1 MPRCPAKKEPVTEP
15 IVRKI
20 KMNKTILPFLLLL
33 TPALSLGAEESFWT
47 EDVWKNP
54 DRGFL
59 FYGEKKKENAKE
71 LSELKTVEELKQ
83 EAKRR
88 LDVAVMEPT
97 KENITAYLAV
107 NTLMLEKSTVFAQKW
122 KETLWANPGFDHT
135 VVHPNAN
142 FAQVALKD
150 EAKSEKADILKEL
163 SNRAGLVI
171 LVQSGC
177 SFCSLMAPVIQKLQ
191 QETAIRALAI
201 SIKGDVTDEWPGAK
215 TDNGIVKRL
224 MTLSGSVPTVT
235 PAIFLVDRK
244 GEQAQLIASGAL
256 SLEDLKD
263 RLVQASGL
271 SRPTN
276 SSIQT
281 LPRL

>member
-1 MPRCPAKKEPVTEP
+1 MT
-15 IVRKI
+15 IRKI
-20 KMNKTILPFLLLL
+20 GL
-33 TPALSLGAEESFWT
+33 TALLSLSLVQSSFAQPNDFWT

-135 VVHPNAN
+135 VLHPNAN

-163 SNRAGLVI
+163 STHAGLVI

-191 QETAIRALAI
+191 QETGIRALAI
-201 SIKGDVTDEWPGAK
+201 SIKGDVTQEWPGAK
-215 TDNGIVKRL
+215 PDNGIVRRL

-244 GEQAQLIASGAL
+244 GEQALLIASGAL
-256 SLEDLKD
+256 SVEDLKD

-271 SRPTN
+271 SRPAN

-281 LPRL
+281 LPKF

>member
-1 MPRCPAKKEPVTEP
+1 MT
-15 IVRKI
+15 IRKI
-20 KMNKTILPFLLLL
+20 GL
-33 TPALSLGAEESFWT
+33 TALLSLSLVQYSFAQPNDFWT

-59 FYGEKKKENAKE
+59 FYGEKKPDESKDPKEFE
-71 LSELKTVEELKQ
+71 TVEELKF
-83 EAKRR
+83 EAQKR
-88 LDVAVMEPT
+88 LNVAVMNPT
-97 KENITAYLAV
+97 ESNLKAYLEI
-107 NTLMLEKSTVFAQKW
+107 NTLMLEKSTQFAQRW

-163 SNRAGLVI
+163 STHAGLVI

-177 SFCSLMAPVIQKLQ
+177 SFCSLMAPVIQRLQ
-191 QETAIRALAI
+191 QETGIEALAI
-201 SIKGDVTDEWPGAK
+201 SIKGDVSSEWPGAK
-215 TDNGIVKRL
+215 PNNGIVKRL

-271 SRPTN
+271 PRPTN

-281 LPRL
+281 LPKF

>member
-1 MPRCPAKKEPVTEP
+1 MT
-15 IVRKI
+15 IRKI
-20 KMNKTILPFLLLL
+20 GL
-33 TPALSLGAEESFWT
+33 TALLSLSLVQSSFAQTNDFWT

-59 FYGEKKKENAKE
+59 FYGEKKEENSSD
-71 LSELKTVEELKQ
+71 LSELKTVDELKL

-97 KENITAYLAV
+97 KENITAYLAI
-107 NTLMLEKSTVFAQKW
+107 NTLMLEKSTEFAQRW

-163 SNRAGLVI
+163 STQAGLVI

-191 QETAIRALAI
+191 HETSIRALAI
-201 SIKGDVTDEWPGAK
+201 SIKGDVTHEWPGAK
-215 TDNGIVKRL
+215 PDNGIVKRL
-224 MTLSGSVPTVT
+224 MMLSGSVPTVT

-271 SRPTN
+271 SQPMN
-276 SSIQT
+276 SSIKT
-281 LPRL
+281 LPQL

>member
-15 IVRKI
+15 IARKI

-33 TPALSLGAEESFWT
+33 TPALSLGTEESFWT

-59 FYGEKKKENAKE
+59 FYGEKKPDEAKDPKEFE
-71 LSELKTVEELKQ
+71 TVEELKF
-83 EAKRR
+83 EAQKR
-88 LDVAVMEPT
+88 LNVAVMNPT
-97 KENITAYLAV
+97 ESNLKAYLEI
-107 NTLMLEKSTVFAQKW
+107 NTLMLEKSSQFAQRW

-150 EAKSEKADILKEL
+150 KTKQEKEVALTQLAKS
-163 SNRAGLVI
+163 SGLVI
-171 LVQSGC
+171 LVQNGC
-177 SFCSLMAPVIQKLQ
+177 SFCGLMAPVIHRLQ
-191 QETAIRALAI
+191 EETGFNVLAVT
-201 SIKGDVTDEWPGAK
+201 IKGGIPQEWPDAK
-215 TDNGIVKRL
+215 PDNGIVKRL

-235 PAIFLVDRK
+235 PAIFLIDRK

-271 SRPTN
+271 TRSTN
-276 SSIQT
+276 STIQT

>member
-1 MPRCPAKKEPVTEP
+1 MKKTL
-15 IVRKI
+15 IS
-20 KMNKTILPFLLLL
+20 LLLL
-33 TPALSLGAEESFWT
+33 TPLLANGANEDFWT
-47 EDVWKNP
+47 EDVWSSP

-59 FYGEKKKENAKE
+59 FYQEKTQDNPKE
-71 LSELKTVEELKQ
+71 LEEYKTVEELRT
-83 EAKRR
+83 EAQRR
-88 LDVAVMEPT
+88 LNIAVMDPT
-97 KENITAYLAV
+97 EENLKGYLAI
-107 NTLMLEKSTVFAQKW
+107 NTLMLEKSTLFAQRW

-150 EAKSEKADILKEL
+150 EAKSGKEDILEQL
-163 SNRAGLVI
+163 SSQAGLVI

-177 SFCSLMAPVIQKLQ
+177 SFCSLMAPVIQRLQ
-191 QETAIRALAI
+191 QETGMETLAI
-201 SIKGDVTDEWPGAK
+201 SIKGDVTAEWPQAK
-215 TDNGIVKRL
+215 PDNGIVKRL

-235 PAIFLVDRK
+235 PAIFLVDSK

-263 RLVQASGL
+263 RLIQASGL
-271 SRPTN
+271 SQPMN
-276 SSIQT
+276 STIQT

>member
-1 MPRCPAKKEPVTEP
+1 MPRCLAKKEPVTEP

-59 FYGEKKKENAKE
+59 FYGEKKPDEAKDPKEFE
-71 LSELKTVEELKQ
+71 TVEELKF
-83 EAKRR
+83 EAQKR
-88 LDVAVMEPT
+88 LNVAVMNPT
-97 KENITAYLAV
+97 ESNIKAYLEI
-107 NTLMLEKSTVFAQKW
+107 NTLMLEKSSQFAQRW

-150 EAKSEKADILKEL
+150 KTKLEKEAALTQLAQS
-163 SNRAGLVI
+163 SGLVI
-171 LVQSGC
+171 LVQNGC
-177 SFCSLMAPVIQKLQ
+177 SFCGLMAPVIHRLQ
-191 QETAIRALAI
+191 EETGFNVLAVT
-201 SIKGDVTDEWPGAK
+201 IKGGIPQEWPASK
-215 TDNGIVKRL
+215 PDNGIVKRL

-235 PAIFLVDRK
+235 PAIFLVDRQGK
-244 GEQAQLIASGAL
+244 EAHLIASGAL

-271 SRPTN
+271 SKPMN
-276 SSIQT
+276 STIKT

>member
-1 MPRCPAKKEPVTEP
+1 MT
-15 IVRKI
+15 IRKI
-20 KMNKTILPFLLLL
+20 GL
-33 TPALSLGAEESFWT
+33 TALLSLSLVQSSFAQTNDFWT

-59 FYGEKKKENAKE
+59 FYGEKKEENSKD
-71 LSELKTVEELKQ
+71 LSELKTVEELKL

-97 KENITAYLAV
+97 KENITAYLAI
-107 NTLMLEKSTVFAQKW
+107 NTLMLEKSTEFAQRW
-122 KETLWANPGFDHT
+122 KETLWANPRFDHT

-150 EAKSEKADILKEL
+150 KTKQEKEAALTQLAQS
-163 SNRAGLVI
+163 SGLVI
-171 LVQSGC
+171 LVQNGC
-177 SFCSLMAPVIQKLQ
+177 SLCGLMAPIIHRLQ
-191 QETAIRALAI
+191 EENEFNVLTVT
-201 SIKGDVTDEWPGAK
+201 IKGGIPQEWPDAK
-215 TDNGIVKRL
+215 PDNGIVKRL
-224 MTLSGSVPTVT
+224 MMLSGSVPTVT

-271 SRPTN
+271 SRPAN

-281 LPRL
+281 LPRF

>member
-1 MPRCPAKKEPVTEP
+1 MT
-15 IVRKI
+15 IRKI
-20 KMNKTILPFLLLL
+20 GL
-33 TPALSLGAEESFWT
+33 TALLSLSLVQASFAQPNDFWT
-47 EDVWKNP
+47 EDVWKSP

-59 FYGEKKKENAKE
+59 FYGEKKEENTKE

-97 KENITAYLAV
+97 KKNITAYLAV

-150 EAKSEKADILKEL
+150 KTKQEKEAALTQLAQS
-163 SNRAGLVI
+163 SGLVI
-171 LVQSGC
+171 LVQNGC
-177 SFCSLMAPVIQKLQ
+177 SFCGLMAPVIHRLQ
-191 QETAIRALAI
+191 EETGFNVLAVT
-201 SIKGDVTDEWPGAK
+201 IKGGIPQEWPAAK
-215 TDNGIVKRL
+215 PDNGIVKRL
-224 MTLSGSVPTVT
+224 MTLSGSVPAVT

-244 GEQAQLIASGAL
+244 GEKAQLIASGAL

-263 RLVQASGL
+263 RLVQVSGL
-271 SRPTN
+271 ARSTN
-276 SSIQT
+276 STIQT

>member
-1 MPRCPAKKEPVTEP
+1 MT
-15 IVRKI
+15 IRKI
-20 KMNKTILPFLLLL
+20 GL
-33 TPALSLGAEESFWT
+33 TALLSLSLVQSSFAQTNDFWT

-59 FYGEKKKENAKE
+59 FYGEKKEENSRD
-71 LSELKTVEELKQ
+71 LSELKTVDELKL

-97 KENITAYLAV
+97 KENITAYLAI
-107 NTLMLEKSTVFAQKW
+107 NTLMLEKSTEFAQRW
-122 KETLWANPGFDHT
+122 KETLWTNPRFDHT

-150 EAKSEKADILKEL
+150 EAKSEKADILKQL
-163 SNRAGLVI
+163 SSRAGLVI
-171 LVQSGC
+171 LVQAGC
-177 SFCSLMAPVIQKLQ
+177 SFCSLMAPVIQRLQ
-191 QETAIRALAI
+191 QETGIEALAI
-201 SIKGDVTDEWPGAK
+201 SIKGDVSSEWLGAK
-215 TDNGIVKRL
+215 PNNGIVKRL
-224 MTLSGSVPTVT
+224 MSLSGSVPTVT
-235 PAIFLVDRK
+235 PAIFLVDRQ
-244 GEQAQLIASGAL
+244 GQQAHLIASGAL

-271 SRPTN
+271 SQPLN
-276 SSIQT
+276 STIKT

>member
-1 MPRCPAKKEPVTEP
+1 MT
-15 IVRKI
+15 IRKI
-20 KMNKTILPFLLLL
+20 GLTALLSF
-33 TPALSLGAEESFWT
+33 SLVQYSFAQPNDFWT

-59 FYGEKKKENAKE
+59 FYGEKREENAKE
-71 LSELKTVEELKQ
+71 LSEFKTVEELKL

-88 LDVAVMEPT
+88 LEVAVMEPK
-97 KENITAYLAV
+97 KENITAYLAI
-107 NTLMLEKSTVFAQKW
+107 NTLMLEKSSQFAQRW

-150 EAKSEKADILKEL
+150 EAKSGKENILKQL
-163 SNRAGLVI
+163 SSQAGLVI
-171 LVQSGC
+171 LVQAGC
-177 SFCSLMAPVIQKLQ
+177 SFCSLMAPVIQRLQ
-191 QETAIRALAI
+191 QETGIEALAI
-201 SIKGDVTDEWPGAK
+201 SIKGDVSSEWPGAK
-215 TDNGIVKRL
+215 PNNGIVKRL

-263 RLVQASGL
+263 RLVQVSGL
-271 SRPTN
+271 ARSTN
-276 SSIQT
+276 STIQT

>member
-1 MPRCPAKKEPVTEP
+1 MPRCLAKKEPVTEP
-15 IVRKI
+15 IARKI

-59 FYGEKKKENAKE
+59 FYGEKKLDEAKDPKEFE
-71 LSELKTVEELKQ
+71 TVEELKF
-83 EAKRR
+83 EAQRR
-88 LDVAVMEPT
+88 LNVAVMNPT
-97 KENITAYLAV
+97 ESNLKAYLEI
-107 NTLMLEKSTVFAQKW
+107 NTLMLEKSSQFAQRW

-150 EAKSEKADILKEL
+150 MNKQEKEVALTQL
-163 SNRAGLVI
+163 AQSSGLVI
-171 LVQSGC
+171 LVQNGC
-177 SFCSLMAPVIQKLQ
+177 SFCGLMAPVIHRLQ
-191 QETAIRALAI
+191 EETGFNLLAVT
-201 SIKGDVTDEWPGAK
+201 IKGGIPQEWPAAK
-215 TDNGIVKRL
+215 PDNGIVKRL

-271 SRPTN
+271 SRPAN

-281 LPRL
+281 LPRF

>member
-1 MPRCPAKKEPVTEP
+1 MT
-15 IVRKI
+15 IRKI
-20 KMNKTILPFLLLL
+20 GL
-33 TPALSLGAEESFWT
+33 TALLSLSLVQASFAQPNDFWT

-59 FYGEKKKENAKE
+59 FYGEKKEENTKE

-163 SNRAGLVI
+163 STYAGLVI

-177 SFCSLMAPVIQKLQ
+177 FFCSLMAPVILKLQ
-191 QETAIRALAI
+191 QETGIRALAI
-201 SIKGDVTDEWPGAK
+201 SIKGDVTHEWPGAK
-215 TDNGIVKRL
+215 PDNGIVKRL

-271 SRPTN
+271 PRPTN

-281 LPRL
+281 LPKF